1 MPAYLEGDAAK
12 ARDVILAMRR
22 HWRRIILLLCFSCW
36 LLQYMHVCRGPSL
49 VYRRTRRNQE
59 LLSSCERIKGTYI
72 PTPFLFTGWL
82 HTLWMFLA
90 YVPPDVDLQR
100 QILPTVDGGHLTV
113 DWACPAKGQQFHAD
127 SPVIII
133 VPGVAGSGRKTTWRG
148 VMHSCSAAGLPS
160 VCLSWRGY
168 DGTELTYPFASHLG
182 FIDDIDVLVDEIQK
196 RWGDRAIGAIGIS
209 MGGHALARYVG
220 VKGGTCRLRAAVCI
234 SAGYSI
240 VDGFRV
246 LATQPISD
254 SILNSRF
261 QVMSPAALFCH
272 VPCFCCGPAGS
283 GRASPVAA
291 FRVLIPLHG
300 LLVHEHGLQADLA
313 FLYPPVYAGCCEA
326 SPGYV

>member
-1 MPAYLEGDAAK
+1 MPAYLEGNTAR
-12 ARDVILAMRR
+12 ARDIVLALRR
-22 HWRRIILLLCFSCW
+22 HWRRIILMLCFSCW
-36 LLQYMHVCRGPSL
+36 LLQYVHVCRGPSL
-49 VYRRTRRNQE
+49 VYRRTTRNQE

-82 HTLWMFLA
+82 HTIWMFLA
-90 YVPPDVDLQR
+90 YVPPDVELQR
-100 QILPTVDGGHLTV
+100 QILPTIDGGHLTV
-113 DWACPAKGQQFHAD
+113 DWACPAKGQQFQAD

-133 VPGVAGSGRKTTWRG
+133 VPGVAGSGRKTTWKG
-148 VMHSCSAAGLPS
+148 VMQSCSAAGLPS

-182 FIDDIDVLVDEIQK
+182 FIDDIDVLVDEIEK
-196 RWGDRAIGAIGIS
+196 RFGDRAIGAIGIS

-261 QVMSPAALFCH
+261 QVMMSPAAFFAL
-272 VPCFCCGPAGS
+272 P
-283 GRASPVAA
+283 
-291 FRVLIPLHG
+291 
-300 LLVHEHGLQADLA
+300 
-313 FLYPPVYAGCCEA
+313 
-326 SPGYV
+326 